1 MSFVLKR
8 EGVFMDSSRRKFL
21 NGLLGIFSLGG
32 VAAVLS
38 PLVHY
43 LTPVKK
49 QETAVSSVIAAKT
62 NELTPNSA
70 KLFRFGSKPG
80 ILILTPGGD
89 YRAFSAVC
97 THLGCTVQ
105 YSSAERQIWCAC
117 HNGHY
122 DLNGNVVSGPPPRPL
137 EEYAVY
143 IKGQDVY
150 VKREKA

>member
-1 MSFVLKR
+1 MAL
-8 EGVFMDSSRRKFL
+8 SRRKFL

-32 VAAVLS
+32 MAAVMS
-38 PLVHY
+38 PVIQY

-49 QETAVSSVIAAKT
+49 QETAVSSVVAAKA
-62 NELTPNSA
+62 NELTPNTG

-80 ILILTPGGD
+80 ILIMTPDGE
-89 YRAFSAVC
+89 YRAFSAIC

-105 YSSAERQIWCAC
+105 YSSEEQQIWCAC

-137 EEYAVY
+137 EAYACFA
-143 IKGQDVY
+143 KGSEIFVQRQ
-150 VKREKA
+150 KS